1 MFARTSDP
9 SHRLLLQLSGVL
21 FTVDW
26 FASGATLGF
35 RGSADSMVGS
45 LWPRLECLRVSN
57 LCLEERGTGTHRKEA
72 LRHSLQGEGGG
83 GFGLHVK
90 VPGEAQQLLDPPELA
105 LHKVFRL
112 STKICP
118 TSPPP
123 LSLHSTPPAPTT
135 LGPRQEY
142 RCHSLPGGG
151 GRGGFGLHVK
161 VPGESGNSTKA
172 IQQVTFSSPLK
183 T

>member
-9 SHRLLLQLSGVL
+9 SHGLLLQLSGVL

-45 LWPRLECLRVSN
+45 LWPRLECLWVCN

-72 LRHSLQGEGGG
+72 LRHSLQGEGAG

-105 LHKVFRL
+105 HHMVFRL

-118 TSPPP
+118 AFP
-123 LSLHSTPPAPTT
+123 LPLTPQHT
-135 LGPRQEY
+135 PRT
-142 RCHSLPGGG
+142 HNP
-151 GRGGFGLHVK
+151 
-161 VPGESGNSTKA
+161 
-172 IQQVTFSSPLK
+172 
-183 T
+183 